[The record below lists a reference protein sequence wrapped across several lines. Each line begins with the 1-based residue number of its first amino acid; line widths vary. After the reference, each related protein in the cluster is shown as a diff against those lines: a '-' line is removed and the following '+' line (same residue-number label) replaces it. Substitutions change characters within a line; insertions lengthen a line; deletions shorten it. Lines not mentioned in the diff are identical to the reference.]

1 MSLLRNAQTMQDRSR
16 QSFGQLADVEQ
27 QRNNMNRQIKQQETQ
42 GRVSA
47 TASGAAMGFQLS
59 GGNPYGAL
67 IGAGVGLASDILF

>member
-1 MSLLRNAQTMQDRSR
+1 MQARSR
-16 QSFGQLADVEQ
+16 QAFGQLADAEQ
-27 QRNNMNRQIKQQETQ
+27 QRNQTNRQIRRQEQQ